1 MVIYGELTGSC
12 SPTGGRWW
20 FGLFF
25 ALNLVEEHTSNKEGN
40 QATCIH
46 NPPRVKDSDIIFT
59 NTPATLNK
67 QQCSLHVLTNIIFHS
82 QNVSHQPLMLDAK

>member
-1 MVIYGELTGSC
+1 M
-12 SPTGGRWW
+12 
-20 FGLFF
+20 
-25 ALNLVEEHTSNKEGN
+25 EEHTSNKEGN

-82 QNVSHQPLMLDAK
+82 HKCTSNDVLNNDVDVTEAITNGI